1 MKAFG
6 FIEFV
11 MFKGKHMYICVYMC
25 ACKYIYILQTVVYL
39 SDTRECTFEKD
50 ASNFFRAWENI
61 GNRFIFFYIYVKA
74 LNILWKKK
82 KH

>member
-11 MFKGKHMYICVYMC
+11 IFKGKHMYICVYIC

-50 ASNFFRAWENI
+50 ASNFFRA
-61 GNRFIFFYIYVKA
+61 
-74 LNILWKKK
+74 
-82 KH
+82 

>member
-11 MFKGKHMYICVYMC
+11 MFKGKHICIYVSIYVRVN
-25 ACKYIYILQTVVYL
+25 IYILQTVVYL

-50 ASNFFRAWENI
+50 ASNFFSA
-61 GNRFIFFYIYVKA
+61 
-74 LNILWKKK
+74 
-82 KH
+82 

>member
-11 MFKGKHMYICVYMC
+11 MFKGKHMYIC

-39 SDTRECTFEKD
+39 SDTRERTFEKD
-50 ASNFFRAWENI
+50 ASNFFRA
-61 GNRFIFFYIYVKA
+61 
-74 LNILWKKK
+74 
-82 KH
+82 